1 MKTNDQRM
9 KEIYERADEKRAKK
23 RKYVKWISVTA
34 CCLSLVLALN
44 LVLFVPYPSG
54 LPDISA
60 YSGSEYYPLMQQ
72 LNALTYRN
80 TNTAHNNFEAWF
92 GNLSRGDAN
101 SGSNDMEGDIPNSGT
116 AEDPSTPG
124 DPGNPESGSDYN
136 EVTDNQEA
144 GVIEGDRFKRT
155 STHFFYVQGD
165 GYTDLS
171 LSAFTIDRENSA
183 YCGTLTM
190 PADDGTSFS
199 AYYGVE
205 LYLSDDGDTATIFA
219 PVFTYKTNKL
229 YTAVISADVS
239 NPENMQETG
248 RFYVSGSYVTSRKVG
263 EDFLLISNFAVRSN
277 PDFSDESAFLPQVGT
292 ADEMESLPMLDI
304 ICPDTATAAR
314 YTVIVRLGEGLSVD
328 GHIAFLSYSQE
339 AYVSADNIFVTR
351 NHTQTMREGD
361 YERRVPYTQIACVS
375 YSGDGLTLKG
385 SADVAGTVLNQYS
398 LDEQDN
404 TLRVVTTVSESNVRI
419 YENDSN
425 TSADVITSSGT
436 DDNASLY
443 VLSLDD
449 FSMIASL
456 ERFAP
461 EGEEVTSVR
470 FEEDIVWVC
479 TARIWELTD
488 PVFRIDLSDLENI
501 TYTDTG
507 TIDGYSTSLVDF
519 TDGTLLGIGRGS
531 DTLLKIEIYE
541 QGEEGVVSVAVYEAD
556 TDFSEDY
563 KAYYIDREN
572 GLVGLHV
579 YDYSEGIN
587 EYLLLRFDGYN
598 LVPVVEIELTSSN
611 CDTTRATIVDGWLY
625 VLTELSCL
633 PDYCDDYRAEPVP
646 GLAE

>member
-9 KEIYERADEKRAKK
+9 KEIYERADEKRAQK
-23 RKYVKWISVTA
+23 RRRVKWMGVAA
-34 CCLSLVLALN
+34 CSLSLVLALN
-44 LVLFVPYPSG
+44 LVLFLPYPSG

-92 GNLSRGDAN
+92 GDLFS
-101 SGSNDMEGDIPNSGT
+101 SNGASEDMGAAPESPGT
-116 AEDPSTPG
+116 AD
-124 DPGNPESGSDYN
+124 DPGASDDGDYN

-144 GVIEGDRFKRT
+144 GVIEGDLFKRT
-155 STHFFYVQGD
+155 SAHFFYVGFNGD
-165 GYTDLS
+165 SQLL
-171 LSAFTIDRENSA
+171 LSAFTIDKEDSA
-183 YCGTLTM
+183 CCGTL
-190 PADDGTSFS
+190 AISAEDGYYFS
-199 AYYGVE
+199 SYYGAE
-205 LYLSDDGDTATIFA
+205 LYLSEDGDTATIFT
-219 PVFTYKTNKL
+219 PVYPYKSNKL

-239 NPENMQETG
+239 DPENMQETG
-248 RFYVSGSYVTSRKVG
+248 RVYVSGSYVTSRKVG

-292 ADEMESLPMLDI
+292 WNKMESLPMQDI
-304 ICPDTATAAR
+304 VCPDTATAAR

-339 AYVSADNIFVTR
+339 VYVSEDNIFVTR
-351 NHTQTMREGD
+351 SHTQTMRERD
-361 YERRVPYTQIACVS
+361 YERRIPYTQIACVA
-375 YSGDGLTLKG
+375 YSGGGLTLKG

-404 TLRVVTTVSESNVRI
+404 TLRIVTTVSESNVRI
-419 YENDSN
+419 YENGGVSSDDVT
-425 TSADVITSSGT
+425 TSFGT
-436 DDNASLY
+436 NDNASLY

-449 FSMIASL
+449 FSVIASL

-488 PVFRIDLSDLENI
+488 PVFRIDLSDLDNI

-519 TDGTLLGIGRGS
+519 TDGTLLGIGYS
-531 DTLLKIEIYE
+531 DARSLKIEIYE
-541 QGEEGVVSVAVYEAD
+541 QVEESVVSVAVYEAD
-556 TDFSEDY
+556 ADFSEDY

-646 GLAE
+646 WLAE

>member
-9 KEIYERADEKRAKK
+9 KEIYERADEKRAS
-23 RKYVKWISVTA
+23 RRRRVKWISVAA
-34 CCLSLVLALN
+34 CSCSLVLALN

-80 TNTAHNNFEAWF
+80 TSTAHNNFEAWF
-92 GNLSRGDAN
+92 GDLFS
-101 SGSNDMEGDIPNSGT
+101 SNGTSEDMGAAPESPGT
-116 AEDPSTPG
+116 AD
-124 DPGNPESGSDYN
+124 DPGASDDGDYN

-144 GVIEGDRFKRT
+144 GVIEGDLFKRT
-155 STHFFYVQGD
+155 STHFFYVGFNGD
-165 GYTDLS
+165 SQLL
-171 LSAFTIDRENSA
+171 LSAFTIDKEDSA
-183 YCGTLTM
+183 CCGTLTI
-190 PADDGTSFS
+190 S
-199 AYYGVE
+199 AENDYYFNSYYGAE
-205 LYLSDDGDTATIFA
+205 LYLSEDGDTATIFA

-239 NPENMQETG
+239 APENMQETG
-248 RFYVSGSYVTSRKVG
+248 RVYVSGSYVTSRKVG
-263 EDFLLISNFAVRSN
+263 EDFLLISNFAVRNN

-292 ADEMESLPMLDI
+292 ADEMESLPMQDI
-304 ICPDTATAAR
+304 VCPDTATAAR

-339 AYVSADNIFVTR
+339 VYVSEDNIFVTR
-351 NHTQTMREGD
+351 SYSQTTREGN

-375 YSGDGLTLKG
+375 YSGDGLTFQG

-398 LDEQDN
+398 LDEQNN
-404 TLRVVTTVSESNVRI
+404 TLRVVTTVSESLIRI
-419 YENDSN
+419 YENGGT

-436 DDNASLY
+436 NDNASLY

-449 FSMIASL
+449 FSVIASL

-488 PVFRIDLSDLENI
+488 PVFRIDLTDLNNI

-519 TDGTLLGIGRGS
+519 TDGTLLGIGYS
-531 DTLLKIEIYE
+531 DARSLKIEIYE
-541 QGEEGVVSVAVYEAD
+541 QVEESVVSVAVYEAD
-556 TDFSEDY
+556 ADFSEDY

-572 GLVGLHV
+572 GLVGLHI

-598 LVPVVEIELTSSN
+598 LVPVAKIDLTSRN
-611 CDTTRATIVDGWLY
+611 YDTTRAAIVDGWLY
-625 VLTELSCL
+625 ILTDLSYAADCN
-633 PDYCDDYRAEPVP
+633 DYHAVPVP

>member
-9 KEIYERADEKRAKK
+9 KEIYERADVKRAS
-23 RKYVKWISVTA
+23 RRRRVKWISVAA
-34 CCLSLVLALN
+34 CSCSLVLALN

-72 LNALTYRN
+72 LNALTYHN
-80 TNTAHNNFEAWF
+80 MSTAHNNFEAWF
-92 GNLSRGDAN
+92 GDLFSGYGTSGDMN
-101 SGSNDMEGDIPNSGT
+101 MGVTTPESPGT
-116 AEDPSTPG
+116 AD
-124 DPGNPESGSDYN
+124 DPGASDDVDYN

-144 GVIEGDRFKRT
+144 GVIEGDLFKRT
-155 STHFFYVQGD
+155 STHFFYVSFNGD
-165 GYTDLS
+165 SQLL
-171 LSAFTIDRENSA
+171 LSAFTIDKEDSA
-183 YCGTLTM
+183 CCGTLTI
-190 PADDGTSFS
+190 S
-199 AYYGVE
+199 AENDYYFNSYYGAE
-205 LYLSDDGDTATIFA
+205 LYLSEDGDTATIFA
-219 PVFTYKTNKL
+219 PVYPAKSNKL
-229 YTAVISADVS
+229 YTAVVSADVS
-239 NPENMQETG
+239 APENMQETG
-248 RFYVSGSYVTSRKVG
+248 RVYVSGSYVTSRKVG
-263 EDFLLISNFAVRSN
+263 EDFLLISNFAVRNN

-292 ADEMESLPMLDI
+292 ADEMESLPMQDI
-304 ICPDTATAAR
+304 VCPDTATAAR

-339 AYVSADNIFVTR
+339 VYVSEDNIFVTR
-351 NHTQTMREGD
+351 SYSQTTREGN

-404 TLRVVTTVSESNVRI
+404 TLRVVTTVSESLIRI
-419 YENDSN
+419 YENGGT

-436 DDNASLY
+436 NDNASLY

-449 FSMIASL
+449 FSLVASL

-488 PVFRIDLSDLENI
+488 PVFRIDLSNLDNI

-541 QGEEGVVSVAVYEAD
+541 QGEDGVVSVATYETNAD
-556 TDFSEDY
+556 YSQDY
-563 KAYYIDREN
+563 KAYFIDREN
-572 GLVGLHV
+572 GLIGLHV
-579 YDYSEGIN
+579 YDFIEGSK
-587 EYLLLRFDGYN
+587 YLLLHFDGYS
-598 LVPVVEIELTSSN
+598 LTPVAKIDLTSRN
-611 CDTTRATIVDGWLY
+611 YDTTRAAIVDGWLY
-625 VLTELSCL
+625 ILTDLSRENNQN
-633 PDYCDDYRAEPVP
+633 DYHAEPVP

>member
-9 KEIYERADEKRAKK
+9 KEIYERADEKRTS
-23 RKYVKWISVTA
+23 RRRRVKWISVAA
-34 CCLSLVLALN
+34 CSCSLVLALN

-72 LNALTYRN
+72 LNALTYHN
-80 TNTAHNNFEAWF
+80 MSTAHNNFEAWF
-92 GNLSRGDAN
+92 GDLFSGYGTSGDMN
-101 SGSNDMEGDIPNSGT
+101 MGVTTPESPGT
-116 AEDPSTPG
+116 AD
-124 DPGNPESGSDYN
+124 DPGASDDVDYN

-144 GVIEGDRFKRT
+144 GVIEGDLFKRT
-155 STHFFYVQGD
+155 STHFFYVSFNGD
-165 GYTDLS
+165 SQLL
-171 LSAFTIDRENSA
+171 LSAFTIDKEDSA
-183 YCGTLTM
+183 CCGTLTIS
-190 PADDGTSFS
+190 AENDYYFS
-199 AYYGVE
+199 SYYGAE
-205 LYLSDDGDTATIFA
+205 LYLSEDGDTATIFA
-219 PVFTYKTNKL
+219 PVYPAKSNKL

-239 NPENMQETG
+239 DPENMQETG
-248 RFYVSGSYVTSRKVG
+248 RVYVSGSYVTSRKVG
-263 EDFLLISNFAVRSN
+263 EDFLLISNFAVRNN

-292 ADEMESLPMLDI
+292 ADEMESLPMQDI
-304 ICPDTATAAR
+304 VCPDTATAAR

-339 AYVSADNIFVTR
+339 VYVSEDNIFVTR
-351 NHTQTMREGD
+351 SYSQTTREGN

-375 YSGDGLTLKG
+375 YSGDGLTLQG

-419 YENDSN
+419 YENGGT

-436 DDNASLY
+436 NDNASLY

-449 FSMIASL
+449 FSVIASL

-488 PVFRIDLSDLENI
+488 PVFRIDLTDLNNI

-519 TDGTLLGIGRGS
+519 TDGTLLGIGYS
-531 DTLLKIEIYE
+531 DARSLKIEIYE
-541 QGEEGVVSVAVYEAD
+541 QVEESVVSVAVYEAD
-556 TDFSEDY
+556 ADFSEDY

-572 GLVGLHV
+572 GLVGLHI

-598 LVPVVEIELTSSN
+598 LVPVAEIALTSSN
-611 CDTTRATIVDGWLY
+611 CNTTRAAIVDGWLY

-633 PDYCDDYRAEPVP
+633 TDYCDDYQAVPVP

>member
-23 RKYVKWISVTA
+23 RKYVKWISVAA

-248 RFYVSGSYVTSRKVG
+248 RVYVSGSYVTSRKIG

-292 ADEMESLPMLDI
+292 WNKMESLPMQDI
-304 ICPDTATAAR
+304 VCPDTATAAR
-314 YTVIVRLGEGLSVD
+314 YTVIVRLDEGLSVD

-351 NHTQTMREGD
+351 SHTQTMREGD
-361 YERRVPYTQIACVS
+361 YERRIPYTQIACVA
-375 YSGDGLTLKG
+375 YSGGGLTLKG

-419 YENDSN
+419 YENGSVSSDDVT
-425 TSADVITSSGT
+425 TSFSTN
-436 DDNASLY
+436 DNASLY

-449 FSMIASL
+449 FSLVASL

-488 PVFRIDLSDLENI
+488 PVFRIDLSNLDNI

-507 TIDGYSTSLVDF
+507 TIEGYSTSLVDF

-541 QGEEGVVSVAVYEAD
+541 QGEDGVVSVATYETNAD
-556 TDFSEDY
+556 YSQDY
-563 KAYYIDREN
+563 KAYFIDREN
-572 GLVGLHV
+572 GLIGLHV
-579 YDYSEGIN
+579 YDFIEGSK
-587 EYLLLRFDGYN
+587 YLLLHFDGYS
-598 LVPVVEIELTSSN
+598 LPPVAEIDLTSRN
-611 CDTTRATIVDGWLY
+611 YDTTRAAIVDGWLY
-625 VLTELSCL
+625 ILTDLSRENNQN
-633 PDYCDDYRAEPVP
+633 DYHAIPVP
-646 GLAE
+646 GLAK

>member
-9 KEIYERADEKRAKK
+9 KVIYERADEKRAQK
-23 RKYVKWISVTA
+23 RWRVKWMGVAAS
-34 CCLSLVLALN
+34 CLSLVLALN
-44 LVLFVPYPSG
+44 LVLFLPYPSG

-92 GNLSRGDAN
+92 GDLSRGDAN

-248 RFYVSGSYVTSRKVG
+248 RVYVSGSYVTSRKIG

-292 ADEMESLPMLDI
+292 WNKMESLPMQDI

-351 NHTQTMREGD
+351 SHTQTMREGD
-361 YERRVPYTQIACVS
+361 YERRIPYTQIACVA
-375 YSGDGLTLKG
+375 YSGGGLTLKG

-419 YENDSN
+419 YENGGVSSDDVT
-425 TSADVITSSGT
+425 TSFSTN
-436 DDNASLY
+436 DNASLY

-449 FSMIASL
+449 FSLVASL

-488 PVFRIDLSDLENI
+488 PVFRIDLSNLDNI

-507 TIDGYSTSLVDF
+507 TIEGYSTSLVDF

-541 QGEEGVVSVAVYEAD
+541 QGEDGVVSVATYETNAD
-556 TDFSEDY
+556 YSQDY
-563 KAYYIDREN
+563 KAYFIDREN
-572 GLVGLHV
+572 GLIGLHV
-579 YDYSEGIN
+579 YDFIEGSK
-587 EYLLLRFDGYN
+587 YLLLHFDGYS
-598 LVPVVEIELTSSN
+598 LPPVAEIDLTSRN
-611 CDTTRATIVDGWLY
+611 YDTTRAAIVDGWLY
-625 VLTELSCL
+625 ILTDLSRENNQN
-633 PDYCDDYRAEPVP
+633 DYHAIPVP
-646 GLAE
+646 GLAK

>member
-9 KEIYERADEKRAKK
+9 KEIYERADEKRAAK
-23 RKYVKWISVTA
+23 RKRVKWISVAA
-34 CCLSLVLALN
+34 CSCSLVLALN

-60 YSGSEYYPLMQQ
+60 YSSSEYYPLMQQ

-80 TNTAHNNFEAWF
+80 TSTAHNNFEAWF
-92 GNLSRGDAN
+92 GDLFQGAPNGESGDMDD
-101 SGSNDMEGDIPNSGT
+101 SPEGIVPPTSEAPGT
-116 AEDPSTPG
+116 SI
-124 DPGNPESGSDYN
+124 GSDYN

-144 GVIEGDRFKRT
+144 GVIEGDVFKRT
-155 STHFFYVQGD
+155 STHFFYVQSYDNGA
-165 GYTDLS
+165 L
-171 LSAFTIDRENSA
+171 LSAFTIDKEESA
-183 YCGTLTM
+183 CCGTLVI
-190 PADDGTSFS
+190 PAEEN
-199 AYYGVE
+199 AYFNAWNSLE

-219 PVFTYKTNKL
+219 PVYMYKTNKL

-239 NPENMQETG
+239 DPANMRETG
-248 RFYVSGSYVTSRKVG
+248 RIYVSGSYVTSRKVEG
-263 EDFLLISNFAVRSN
+263 DFLLISNFTVRNN
-277 PDFSDESAFLPQVGT
+277 PDFSDESAFLPQVG
-292 ADEMESLPMLDI
+292 AWDEMESLPMQDI
-304 ICPDTATAAR
+304 VCPDTATAAR

-339 AYVSADNIFVTR
+339 AYVSKDNIFVTR
-351 NHTQTMREGD
+351 SYLQTTREGD
-361 YERRVPYTQIACVS
+361 YERRIPYTQIACVS
-375 YSGDGLTLKG
+375 YSDDGLTHKG

-404 TLRVVTTVSESNVRI
+404 TLRVVTTVSESLIRI
-419 YENDSN
+419 YENGGY
-425 TSADVITSSGT
+425 TSSDVIASSGT

-449 FSMIASL
+449 FSVVASL

-479 TARIWELTD
+479 TARVWELTD
-488 PVFRIDLSDLENI
+488 PVFRIDLSNLDNI

-519 TDGTLLGIGRGS
+519 TDGTLLGIGYS
-531 DTLLKIEIYE
+531 DARRLKIEIYE
-541 QGEEGVVSVAVYEAD
+541 QGEESVVSVAAYEAD
-556 TDFSEDY
+556 ADYSQDY

-579 YDYSEGIN
+579 YDYEKDSSK
-587 EYLLLRFDGYN
+587 YLLLHFDGYN
-598 LVPVVEIELTSSN
+598 LVPVVEIDLTSRTY
-611 CDTTRATIVDGWLY
+611 DTTRAAIVDGWLY
-625 VLTELSCL
+625 VLTDLSYATDCN
-633 PDYCDDYRAEPVP
+633 DYHSVPVP
-646 GLAE
+646 GLTE

>member
-92 GNLSRGDAN
+92 GDLFS
-101 SGSNDMEGDIPNSGT
+101 SNGASEDMGAAPESPGT
-116 AEDPSTPG
+116 SD
-124 DPGNPESGSDYN
+124 DPGASGDGDYN

-144 GVIEGDRFKRT
+144 GVIEGDLFKRT
-155 STHFFYVQGD
+155 SAHFFYVGFNGD
-165 GYTDLS
+165 SQLL
-171 LSAFTIDRENSA
+171 LSAFTIDKEDSA
-183 YCGTLTM
+183 CCGTL
-190 PADDGTSFS
+190 AISAEDGYYFS
-199 AYYGVE
+199 SYYGAE
-205 LYLSDDGDTATIFA
+205 LYLSEDGDTATIFT
-219 PVFTYKTNKL
+219 PVYPYKSNKL

-239 NPENMQETG
+239 DPENMQETG
-248 RFYVSGSYVTSRKVG
+248 RVYVSGSYVTSRKVG

-292 ADEMESLPMLDI
+292 WNKMESLPMQDI
-304 ICPDTATAAR
+304 VCPDTATAAR

-351 NHTQTMREGD
+351 SHTQTMREGD
-361 YERRVPYTQIACVS
+361 YERRIPYTQIACVA
-375 YSGDGLTLKG
+375 YSGGGLTLKG

-419 YENDSN
+419 YENGNVSSD
-425 TSADVITSSGT
+425 DVITSFGT
-436 DDNASLY
+436 NDNASLY

-449 FSMIASL
+449 FSLVASL

-488 PVFRIDLSDLENI
+488 PVFRIDLSDLDNI

-519 TDGTLLGIGRGS
+519 TDGTLLGIGYS
-531 DTLLKIEIYE
+531 DARSLKIEIYE
-541 QGEEGVVSVAVYEAD
+541 QVEESVVSVAVYEAD
-556 TDFSEDY
+556 ADFSEDY

-572 GLVGLHV
+572 GLVGLHI

-598 LVPVVEIELTSSN
+598 LVPVAEIALTSSN

-633 PDYCDDYRAEPVP
+633 TDYCDDYQAVPVP

>member
-9 KEIYERADEKRAKK
+9 KEIYERADVKRAS
-23 RKYVKWISVTA
+23 RRRRVKWISVAA
-34 CCLSLVLALN
+34 CSCSLVLALN

-72 LNALTYRN
+72 LNALTYHN
-80 TNTAHNNFEAWF
+80 MSTAHNNFEAWF
-92 GNLSRGDAN
+92 GDLFSGYGTSGDMN
-101 SGSNDMEGDIPNSGT
+101 MGVTTPESPGT
-116 AEDPSTPG
+116 AD
-124 DPGNPESGSDYN
+124 DPGASDDVDYN

-144 GVIEGDRFKRT
+144 GVIEGDLFKRT
-155 STHFFYVQGD
+155 STHFFYVSFNGD
-165 GYTDLS
+165 SQLL
-171 LSAFTIDRENSA
+171 LSAFTIDKEDSA
-183 YCGTLTM
+183 CCGTLTIS
-190 PADDGTSFS
+190 AENDYYFS
-199 AYYGVE
+199 SYYGAE
-205 LYLSDDGDTATIFA
+205 LYLSEDGDTATIFA
-219 PVFTYKTNKL
+219 PVYLAKSNKL

-239 NPENMQETG
+239 DPENMQETG
-248 RFYVSGSYVTSRKVG
+248 RVYVSGSYVTSRKVG
-263 EDFLLISNFAVRSN
+263 EDFLLISNFAVRNN

-292 ADEMESLPMLDI
+292 ADEMESLPMQDI
-304 ICPDTATAAR
+304 VCPDTATAAR

-339 AYVSADNIFVTR
+339 AYVSEDNIFVTR
-351 NHTQTMREGD
+351 SYSQTTREGN
-361 YERRVPYTQIACVS
+361 YERRVPYTQIACAS
-375 YSGDGLTLKG
+375 YSGDGLTLQG

-404 TLRVVTTVSESNVRI
+404 TLRVVTTVSESLIRI
-419 YENDSN
+419 YENGGT

-436 DDNASLY
+436 NDNASLY

-449 FSMIASL
+449 FSLVASL

-507 TIDGYSTSLVDF
+507 TIEGYSTSLVDF
-519 TDGTLLGIGRGS
+519 TDGTLLGIGYGDARN
-531 DTLLKIEIYE
+531 LKIEIYE
-541 QGEEGVVSVAVYEAD
+541 QGEDGVVSVATYETNAD
-556 TDFSEDY
+556 YSQDY
-563 KAYYIDREN
+563 KAYFIDREN
-572 GLVGLHV
+572 GLIGLHV
-579 YDYSEGIN
+579 YDFIEGSK
-587 EYLLLRFDGYN
+587 YLLLHFDGYS
-598 LVPVVEIELTSSN
+598 LTPVAEIDLTSRN
-611 CDTTRATIVDGWLY
+611 YDTTRAAIVDGWLY
-625 VLTELSCL
+625 ILTDLSRENNQN
-633 PDYCDDYRAEPVP
+633 DYHAEPVP

>member
-9 KEIYERADEKRAKK
+9 KEIYERADVKRAS
-23 RKYVKWISVTA
+23 RRRRVKWISVAA
-34 CCLSLVLALN
+34 CSCSLVLALN

-80 TNTAHNNFEAWF
+80 TSTAHNNFEAWF
-92 GNLSRGDAN
+92 GDLFS
-101 SGSNDMEGDIPNSGT
+101 SNGTSEDMGAAPESPGT
-116 AEDPSTPG
+116 AD
-124 DPGNPESGSDYN
+124 DPGASDDGDYN

-144 GVIEGDRFKRT
+144 GVIEGDLFKRT
-155 STHFFYVQGD
+155 STHFFYVGFNGD
-165 GYTDLS
+165 SQLL
-171 LSAFTIDRENSA
+171 LSAFTIDKEDSA
-183 YCGTLTM
+183 CCGTLTI
-190 PADDGTSFS
+190 S
-199 AYYGVE
+199 AENDYYFNSYYGAE
-205 LYLSDDGDTATIFA
+205 LYLSEDGDTATIFA
-219 PVFTYKTNKL
+219 PVYPAKSNKL

-239 NPENMQETG
+239 APENMQETG
-248 RFYVSGSYVTSRKVG
+248 RVYVSGCYVTSRKVG
-263 EDFLLISNFAVRSN
+263 EDFLLISNFAVRNN

-292 ADEMESLPMLDI
+292 ADEMESLPMQDI
-304 ICPDTATAAR
+304 VCPDTATAAR

-339 AYVSADNIFVTR
+339 VYVSEDNIFVTR
-351 NHTQTMREGD
+351 SYSQTTREGN

-375 YSGDGLTLKG
+375 YSGDGLTLQG

-404 TLRVVTTVSESNVRI
+404 TLRVVTTVSVSNVRI
-419 YENDSN
+419 YENGGT

-436 DDNASLY
+436 NDNASLY

-449 FSMIASL
+449 FSVIASL

-507 TIDGYSTSLVDF
+507 TIEGYSTSLVDF
-519 TDGTLLGIGRGS
+519 TDGTLLGIGYS
-531 DTLLKIEIYE
+531 DARSLKIEIYE
-541 QGEEGVVSVAVYEAD
+541 QVEESVVSVATYETNAD
-556 TDFSEDY
+556 YSQDY
-563 KAYYIDREN
+563 KAYFIDREN
-572 GLVGLHV
+572 GLIGLHV
-579 YDYSEGIN
+579 YDFIEGSK
-587 EYLLLRFDGYN
+587 YLLLHFDGYS
-598 LVPVVEIELTSSN
+598 LTPVAKIDLTSRN
-611 CDTTRATIVDGWLY
+611 YDTTRAAIVDGWLY
-625 VLTELSCL
+625 ILTDLSRENNQN
-633 PDYCDDYRAEPVP
+633 DYHAEPVP

>member
-9 KEIYERADEKRAKK
+9 KEIYERADVKRAKK

-92 GNLSRGDAN
+92 VNLSRGDAN

-248 RFYVSGSYVTSRKVG
+248 RVYVSGSYVTSRKIG
-263 EDFLLISNFAVRSN
+263 EGFLLISNFAVRSN

-292 ADEMESLPMLDI
+292 WNKMESLPMQDI

-339 AYVSADNIFVTR
+339 VYVSEDNIFVTR
-351 NHTQTMREGD
+351 SHTQTMRERD
-361 YERRVPYTQIACVS
+361 YERRIPYTQIACVA
-375 YSGDGLTLKG
+375 YSGGGLTLKG

-419 YENDSN
+419 YENGGVSSDDVT
-425 TSADVITSSGT
+425 TSFGT
-436 DDNASLY
+436 NDNASLY

-449 FSMIASL
+449 FSVIASL

-488 PVFRIDLSDLENI
+488 PVFRIDLSNLDNI

-507 TIDGYSTSLVDF
+507 TIEGYSTSLVDF

-541 QGEEGVVSVAVYEAD
+541 QGEDGVVSVATYETNAD
-556 TDFSEDY
+556 YSQDY
-563 KAYYIDREN
+563 KAYFIDREN
-572 GLVGLHV
+572 GLIGLHV
-579 YDYSEGIN
+579 YDFIEGSK
-587 EYLLLRFDGYN
+587 YLLLHFDGYT
-598 LVPVVEIELTSSN
+598 LTPVAEIDLTSRN
-611 CDTTRATIVDGWLY
+611 YDTTRAAIVDGWLY
-625 VLTELSCL
+625 ILTDLSRENNQN
-633 PDYCDDYRAEPVP
+633 DYHAEPVP

>member
-23 RKYVKWISVTA
+23 RKYVKWISVAT

-72 LNALTYRN
+72 LNALTYHN
-80 TNTAHNNFEAWF
+80 MSTAHNNFEAWF
-92 GNLSRGDAN
+92 GDLFSGYGTSGDMN
-101 SGSNDMEGDIPNSGT
+101 TGVTTPESPGT
-116 AEDPSTPG
+116 AD
-124 DPGNPESGSDYN
+124 DPGASDDVDYN

-144 GVIEGDRFKRT
+144 GVIEGDLFKRT
-155 STHFFYVQGD
+155 STHFFYVSFNGD
-165 GYTDLS
+165 SQLL
-171 LSAFTIDRENSA
+171 LSAFTIDKEDSA
-183 YCGTLTM
+183 CCGTLTIS
-190 PADDGTSFS
+190 AENDYYFS
-199 AYYGVE
+199 SYYGAE
-205 LYLSDDGDTATIFA
+205 LYLSEDGDTATIFA
-219 PVFTYKTNKL
+219 PVYPAKSNKL

-239 NPENMQETG
+239 DPENMQETG
-248 RFYVSGSYVTSRKVG
+248 RVYVSGSYVTSRKVG
-263 EDFLLISNFAVRSN
+263 EDFLLISNFAVRNN

-292 ADEMESLPMLDI
+292 ADEMKSLPMQDI
-304 ICPDTATAAR
+304 VCPDTATAAR

-339 AYVSADNIFVTR
+339 VYVSEDNIFVTR
-351 NHTQTMREGD
+351 SYSQTTREGD

-375 YSGDGLTLKG
+375 YSGDGMTLQG

-419 YENDSN
+419 YENGGT

-436 DDNASLY
+436 NDNASLY

-449 FSMIASL
+449 FSVIASL

-488 PVFRIDLSDLENI
+488 PVFRIDLTDLNNI

-507 TIDGYSTSLVDF
+507 TIEGYSTSLVDF

-541 QGEEGVVSVAVYEAD
+541 QGEDGVVSVATYETNAD
-556 TDFSEDY
+556 YSQDY
-563 KAYYIDREN
+563 KAYFIDREN
-572 GLVGLHV
+572 GLIGLHV
-579 YDYSEGIN
+579 YDFIEGSK
-587 EYLLLRFDGYN
+587 YLLLHFDGYS
-598 LVPVVEIELTSSN
+598 LTPVAKIDLTSRN
-611 CDTTRATIVDGWLY
+611 YDTTRAAIVDGWLY
-625 VLTELSCL
+625 ILTDLSRENNQN
-633 PDYCDDYRAEPVP
+633 DYHAEPVP

>member
-9 KEIYERADEKRAKK
+9 KEIYERADVKRAS
-23 RKYVKWISVTA
+23 RRRRVKWISVAA
-34 CCLSLVLALN
+34 CSCSLVLALN

-72 LNALTYRN
+72 LNALTYHN
-80 TNTAHNNFEAWF
+80 MSTAHNNFEAWF
-92 GNLSRGDAN
+92 GDLFSGYGTSGDMN
-101 SGSNDMEGDIPNSGT
+101 MGVTTPESPGT
-116 AEDPSTPG
+116 AD
-124 DPGNPESGSDYN
+124 DPGASDDVDYN

-144 GVIEGDRFKRT
+144 GVIEGDLFKRT
-155 STHFFYVQGD
+155 STHFFYVSFNGD
-165 GYTDLS
+165 SQLL
-171 LSAFTIDRENSA
+171 LSAFTIDKEDSA
-183 YCGTLTM
+183 CCGTLTIS
-190 PADDGTSFS
+190 AENDYYFS
-199 AYYGVE
+199 SYYGAE
-205 LYLSDDGDTATIFA
+205 LYLSEDGDTATIFA
-219 PVFTYKTNKL
+219 PVYLAKSNKL

-239 NPENMQETG
+239 DPENMQETG
-248 RFYVSGSYVTSRKVG
+248 RVYVSGSYVTSRKVG
-263 EDFLLISNFAVRSN
+263 EDFLLISNFAVRNN

-292 ADEMESLPMLDI
+292 ADEMKSLPMQDI
-304 ICPDTATAAR
+304 VCPDTATAAR
-314 YTVIVRLGEGLSVD
+314 YTVIVRLGKGLSVD

-339 AYVSADNIFVTR
+339 VYVSEDNIFVTR
-351 NHTQTMREGD
+351 SYSQTTREGN

-375 YSGDGLTLKG
+375 YSGDGLTLQG

-404 TLRVVTTVSESNVRI
+404 TLRVVTTVSESLIRI
-419 YENDSN
+419 YENGGT

-436 DDNASLY
+436 SDNASLY

-449 FSMIASL
+449 FSLVASL

-488 PVFRIDLSDLENI
+488 PVFRIDLTDLNNI

-507 TIDGYSTSLVDF
+507 TIEGYSTSLVDF
-519 TDGTLLGIGRGS
+519 TDGTLLGIGRGG

-541 QGEEGVVSVAVYEAD
+541 QGEDGVVSVATYETNAD
-556 TDFSEDY
+556 YSQDY
-563 KAYYIDREN
+563 KAYFIDREN
-572 GLVGLHV
+572 GLIGLHV
-579 YDYSEGIN
+579 YDFIEGSK
-587 EYLLLRFDGYN
+587 YLLLHFDGYS
-598 LVPVVEIELTSSN
+598 LTPVAKIDLTSRN
-611 CDTTRATIVDGWLY
+611 YDTTRAAIVDGWLY
-625 VLTELSCL
+625 ILTDLSRENNQN
-633 PDYCDDYRAEPVP
+633 DYHAEPVP

>member
-9 KEIYERADEKRAKK
+9 KEISERADEKRAKK

-92 GNLSRGDAN
+92 GDLFS
-101 SGSNDMEGDIPNSGT
+101 SNGASEDMGAAPESPGT
-116 AEDPSTPG
+116 SD
-124 DPGNPESGSDYN
+124 DPGASGDGDYN

-144 GVIEGDRFKRT
+144 GVIEGDLFKRT
-155 STHFFYVQGD
+155 SAHFFYVGFNGD
-165 GYTDLS
+165 SQLL
-171 LSAFTIDRENSA
+171 LSAFTIDKEDSA
-183 YCGTLTM
+183 CCGTL
-190 PADDGTSFS
+190 AISAEDGYYFS
-199 AYYGVE
+199 SYYGAE
-205 LYLSDDGDTATIFA
+205 LYLSEDGDTATIFT
-219 PVFTYKTNKL
+219 PVYPYKSNKL

-239 NPENMQETG
+239 DPENMQETG
-248 RFYVSGSYVTSRKVG
+248 RVYVSGSYVTSRKVG

-292 ADEMESLPMLDI
+292 WNKMESLPMQDI
-304 ICPDTATAAR
+304 VCPDTATAAR

-351 NHTQTMREGD
+351 SHTQTMREGD
-361 YERRVPYTQIACVS
+361 YERRIPYTQIACVA
-375 YSGDGLTLKG
+375 YSGGGLTLKG

-419 YENDSN
+419 YENGNVSSD
-425 TSADVITSSGT
+425 DVITSFGT
-436 DDNASLY
+436 NDNASLY

-449 FSMIASL
+449 FSLVASL

-488 PVFRIDLSDLENI
+488 PVFRIDLSDLDNI

-519 TDGTLLGIGRGS
+519 TDGTLLGIGYS
-531 DTLLKIEIYE
+531 DARSLKIEIYE
-541 QGEEGVVSVAVYEAD
+541 QVEESVVSVAVYEAD
-556 TDFSEDY
+556 ADFSEDY

-572 GLVGLHV
+572 GLVGLHI

-598 LVPVVEIELTSSN
+598 LVPVAEIALTSSN

-633 PDYCDDYRAEPVP
+633 TDYCDDYQAVPVP

>member
-9 KEIYERADEKRAKK
+9 KEIYERADVKRAS
-23 RKYVKWISVTA
+23 RRRRVKWISVAA
-34 CCLSLVLALN
+34 CSCSLVLALN

-72 LNALTYRN
+72 LNALTYHN
-80 TNTAHNNFEAWF
+80 MSTAHNNFEAWF
-92 GNLSRGDAN
+92 GDLFSGYGTSGDMN
-101 SGSNDMEGDIPNSGT
+101 MGVTTPESPGT
-116 AEDPSTPG
+116 AD
-124 DPGNPESGSDYN
+124 DPGASDDVDYN

-144 GVIEGDRFKRT
+144 GVIEGDLFKRT
-155 STHFFYVQGD
+155 STHFFYVSSNGASQ
-165 GYTDLS
+165 LL
-171 LSAFTIDRENSA
+171 LSAFTIDKEDSA
-183 YCGTLTM
+183 CCGTLTIS
-190 PADDGTSFS
+190 AENDYYFS
-199 AYYGVE
+199 SYYGAE
-205 LYLSDDGDTATIFA
+205 LYLSEDGDTATIFA
-219 PVFTYKTNKL
+219 PVYPAKSNKL

-239 NPENMQETG
+239 DPENMQETG
-248 RFYVSGSYVTSRKVG
+248 RVYVSGSYVTSRKIG

-292 ADEMESLPMLDI
+292 WNKMESLPMQDI
-304 ICPDTATAAR
+304 VCPDTATAAR

-339 AYVSADNIFVTR
+339 VYVSEDNIFVTR
-351 NHTQTMREGD
+351 SHTQTMREGD
-361 YERRVPYTQIACVS
+361 YERRIPYTQIACVA
-375 YSGDGLTLKG
+375 YLGGGLTLKG

-419 YENDSN
+419 YENGGVSSDDVT
-425 TSADVITSSGT
+425 TSFGT
-436 DDNASLY
+436 NDNASLY

-449 FSMIASL
+449 FSLVASL

-488 PVFRIDLSDLENI
+488 PVFRIDLSDLDNI

-507 TIDGYSTSLVDF
+507 TIEGYSTSLVDF

-541 QGEEGVVSVAVYEAD
+541 QGEDGVVSVATYETNAD
-556 TDFSEDY
+556 YSQDY
-563 KAYYIDREN
+563 KAYFIDREN
-572 GLVGLHV
+572 GLIGLHV
-579 YDYSEGIN
+579 YDFIEGSK
-587 EYLLLRFDGYN
+587 YLLLHFDGYT
-598 LVPVVEIELTSSN
+598 LTPVAEIDLTSRN
-611 CDTTRATIVDGWLY
+611 YDTTRAAIVDGWLY
-625 VLTELSCL
+625 ILTDLSRENNQN
-633 PDYCDDYRAEPVP
+633 DYHAEPIP

>member
-9 KEIYERADEKRAKK
+9 KEIYERADVKRAS
-23 RKYVKWISVTA
+23 RRRRVKWISVAA
-34 CCLSLVLALN
+34 CSCSLVLALN

-72 LNALTYRN
+72 LNALTYHN
-80 TNTAHNNFEAWF
+80 MSTAHNNFEAWF
-92 GNLSRGDAN
+92 GDLFSGYGTSGDMN
-101 SGSNDMEGDIPNSGT
+101 MGVTTPESPGT
-116 AEDPSTPG
+116 AD
-124 DPGNPESGSDYN
+124 DPGASDDVDYN

-144 GVIEGDRFKRT
+144 GVIEGDLFKRT
-155 STHFFYVQGD
+155 STHFFYVGFNGD
-165 GYTDLS
+165 SQLL
-171 LSAFTIDRENSA
+171 LSAFTIDKEDSA
-183 YCGTLTM
+183 CCGTL
-190 PADDGTSFS
+190 AISAEDGYYFS
-199 AYYGVE
+199 SYYGAE
-205 LYLSDDGDTATIFA
+205 LYLSEDGDTATIFT
-219 PVFTYKTNKL
+219 PVYPYKSNKL

-239 NPENMQETG
+239 DPENMQETG
-248 RFYVSGSYVTSRKVG
+248 RVYVSGSYVTSRKVG
-263 EDFLLISNFAVRSN
+263 EDFLLISNFAVRNN

-292 ADEMESLPMLDI
+292 ADEMESLPMQDI
-304 ICPDTATAAR
+304 VCPDTATAAR

-339 AYVSADNIFVTR
+339 VYVSEDNIFVTR
-351 NHTQTMREGD
+351 SYSQTTREGN

-375 YSGDGLTLKG
+375 YSGDGLTHKG

-404 TLRVVTTVSESNVRI
+404 TLRVVTTVSESLIRI
-419 YENDSN
+419 YENGGT

-436 DDNASLY
+436 NDNASLY

-449 FSMIASL
+449 FSLVASL

-479 TARIWELTD
+479 TARIWELSD
-488 PVFRIDLSDLENI
+488 PVFRIDLTDLNNI

-507 TIDGYSTSLVDF
+507 TIEGYSTSLVDF

-541 QGEEGVVSVAVYEAD
+541 QGEDGVVSVATYETNAD
-556 TDFSEDY
+556 YSQDY
-563 KAYYIDREN
+563 KAYFIDREN
-572 GLVGLHV
+572 GLIGLHV
-579 YDYSEGIN
+579 YDFIEGSK
-587 EYLLLRFDGYN
+587 YLLLHFDGYS
-598 LVPVVEIELTSSN
+598 LTPVAKIDLTSRN
-611 CDTTRATIVDGWLY
+611 YDTTRAAIVDGWLY
-625 VLTELSCL
+625 ILTDLSRENNQN
-633 PDYCDDYRAEPVP
+633 DYHAIPVP

>member
-9 KEIYERADEKRAKK
+9 KEIYERADVKRAKK

-92 GNLSRGDAN
+92 GDLFS
-101 SGSNDMEGDIPNSGT
+101 SNGASEDMGAAPESPGT
-116 AEDPSTPG
+116 SD
-124 DPGNPESGSDYN
+124 DPGASDDGDYN

-144 GVIEGDRFKRT
+144 GVIEGDLFKRT
-155 STHFFYVQGD
+155 SAHFFYVGFNGD
-165 GYTDLS
+165 SQLL
-171 LSAFTIDRENSA
+171 LSAFTIDKEDSA
-183 YCGTLTM
+183 CCGTL
-190 PADDGTSFS
+190 AISAEDGYYFS
-199 AYYGVE
+199 SYYGAE
-205 LYLSDDGDTATIFA
+205 LYLSEDGDTATIFT
-219 PVFTYKTNKL
+219 PVYPYKSNKL

-239 NPENMQETG
+239 DPENMQETG
-248 RFYVSGSYVTSRKVG
+248 RVYVSGSYVTSRKVG

-292 ADEMESLPMLDI
+292 ADEMESLPMQDI

-351 NHTQTMREGD
+351 SHTQTMREGD
-361 YERRVPYTQIACVS
+361 YERRIPYTQIACVA
-375 YSGDGLTLKG
+375 YSGGGLTLKG

-419 YENDSN
+419 YENGNVSSD
-425 TSADVITSSGT
+425 DVITSFGT
-436 DDNASLY
+436 NDNASLY

-449 FSMIASL
+449 FSLVASL

-488 PVFRIDLSDLENI
+488 PVFRIDLSDLDNI

-507 TIDGYSTSLVDF
+507 TIEGYSTSLVDF

-541 QGEEGVVSVAVYEAD
+541 QGEDGVVSVATYETNAD
-556 TDFSEDY
+556 YSQDY
-563 KAYYIDREN
+563 KAYLIDREN
-572 GLVGLHV
+572 GLIGLHV
-579 YDYSEGIN
+579 YDFIEGSK
-587 EYLLLRFDGYN
+587 YLLLHFDGYT
-598 LVPVVEIELTSSN
+598 LTPVAEIALTSSN

-633 PDYCDDYRAEPVP
+633 TDYCDDYQAVPVP

>member
-9 KEIYERADEKRAKK
+9 KEIYERADVKRAS
-23 RKYVKWISVTA
+23 RRRRVKWISVAA
-34 CCLSLVLALN
+34 CSCSLVLALN

-72 LNALTYRN
+72 LNALTYHN
-80 TNTAHNNFEAWF
+80 MSTAHNNFEAWF
-92 GNLSRGDAN
+92 GDLFSGYGTSGDMN
-101 SGSNDMEGDIPNSGT
+101 MGVTTPESPGT
-116 AEDPSTPG
+116 AD
-124 DPGNPESGSDYN
+124 DPGASDDVDYN

-144 GVIEGDRFKRT
+144 GVIEGDLFKRT
-155 STHFFYVQGD
+155 STHFFYVSFNGD
-165 GYTDLS
+165 SQLL
-171 LSAFTIDRENSA
+171 LSAFTIDKEDSA
-183 YCGTLTM
+183 CCGTLTI
-190 PADDGTSFS
+190 S
-199 AYYGVE
+199 AENDYYFNSYYGAE
-205 LYLSDDGDTATIFA
+205 LYLSEDGDTATIFA
-219 PVFTYKTNKL
+219 PVYPAKSNKL
-229 YTAVISADVS
+229 YTAVVSADVS
-239 NPENMQETG
+239 APENMQETG
-248 RFYVSGSYVTSRKVG
+248 RVYVSGSYVTSRKVG
-263 EDFLLISNFAVRSN
+263 EDFLLISNFAVRNN

-292 ADEMESLPMLDI
+292 ADEMESLPMQDI
-304 ICPDTATAAR
+304 VCPDTATAAR

-339 AYVSADNIFVTR
+339 VYVSEDNIFVTR
-351 NHTQTMREGD
+351 SYSQTTREGN

-375 YSGDGLTLKG
+375 YSGDGLTFQG

-404 TLRVVTTVSESNVRI
+404 TLRVVTTVSESLIRI
-419 YENDSN
+419 YENGGT

-436 DDNASLY
+436 NDNASLY

-449 FSMIASL
+449 FSLVASL

-488 PVFRIDLSDLENI
+488 PVFRIDLSNLDNI

-541 QGEEGVVSVAVYEAD
+541 QGEDGVVSVATYETNAD
-556 TDFSEDY
+556 YSQDY
-563 KAYYIDREN
+563 KAYFIDREN
-572 GLVGLHV
+572 GLIGLHV
-579 YDYSEGIN
+579 YDFIEGSK
-587 EYLLLRFDGYN
+587 YLLLHFDGYS
-598 LVPVVEIELTSSN
+598 LTPVAKIDLTSRN
-611 CDTTRATIVDGWLY
+611 YDTTRAAIVDGWLY
-625 VLTELSCL
+625 ILTDLSRESNQN
-633 PDYCDDYRAEPVP
+633 DYHAEPVP

>member
-9 KEIYERADEKRAKK
+9 KEIYERADVKRAS
-23 RKYVKWISVTA
+23 RRRRVKWISVAA
-34 CCLSLVLALN
+34 CSCSLVLALN

-72 LNALTYRN
+72 LNVLTYRN
-80 TNTAHNNFEAWF
+80 TSTAHNNFEAWF
-92 GNLSRGDAN
+92 GDLFSGYGTSGDMN
-101 SGSNDMEGDIPNSGT
+101 MGITTPESPGT
-116 AEDPSTPG
+116 AD
-124 DPGNPESGSDYN
+124 DPGASDDSNYN

-144 GVIEGDRFKRT
+144 GVIEGDLFKRT
-155 STHFFYVQGD
+155 SAHFFYVGFNGD
-165 GYTDLS
+165 SQLL
-171 LSAFTIDRENSA
+171 LSAFTIDKEDSA
-183 YCGTLTM
+183 CCGTLTVS
-190 PADDGTSFS
+190 AENDYYFS
-199 AYYGVE
+199 SYYGAE
-205 LYLSDDGDTATIFA
+205 LYLSEDGDTATIFA
-219 PVFTYKTNKL
+219 PVYLAKSNKL

-239 NPENMQETG
+239 DPENMQETG
-248 RFYVSGSYVTSRKVG
+248 RVYVSGSYVTSRKVG
-263 EDFLLISNFAVRSN
+263 EDFLLISNFAVRNN

-292 ADEMESLPMLDI
+292 ADEMESLPMQDI
-304 ICPDTATAAR
+304 VCPDTATAAR

-339 AYVSADNIFVTR
+339 VYVSEDNIFVTR
-351 NHTQTMREGD
+351 SYSQTTREGN

-419 YENDSN
+419 YENGGT

-436 DDNASLY
+436 NDNASLY

-449 FSMIASL
+449 FSVIASL
-456 ERFAP
+456 DRFAP

-507 TIDGYSTSLVDF
+507 TIEGYSTSLVDF
-519 TDGTLLGIGRGS
+519 TDGTLLGIGRGG

-541 QGEEGVVSVAVYEAD
+541 QGEESVVSVATYETNAD
-556 TDFSEDY
+556 YSQDY
-563 KAYYIDREN
+563 KAYFIDREN
-572 GLVGLHV
+572 GLIGLHV
-579 YDYSEGIN
+579 YDFIEGSK
-587 EYLLLRFDGYN
+587 YLLLHFDGYS
-598 LVPVVEIELTSSN
+598 LTPVAKIDLTSRN
-611 CDTTRATIVDGWLY
+611 YDTTRAVIVDGWLY
-625 VLTELSCL
+625 ILTDLSRENNQN
-633 PDYCDDYRAEPVP
+633 DYHAEPVP

>member
-9 KEIYERADEKRAKK
+9 KEIYERADEKRAQK
-23 RKYVKWISVTA
+23 RWRVKWMGVAA
-34 CCLSLVLALN
+34 CSLSLVLALN
-44 LVLFVPYPSG
+44 LVLFLPYPSG

-60 YSGSEYYPLMQQ
+60 YSGSEYYSLMQQ

-92 GNLSRGDAN
+92 GDLFS
-101 SGSNDMEGDIPNSGT
+101 SNGASEDMGAAPESPGT
-116 AEDPSTPG
+116 SD
-124 DPGNPESGSDYN
+124 DPGASGDGDYN

-144 GVIEGDRFKRT
+144 GVIEGDLFKRT
-155 STHFFYVQGD
+155 SAHFFYVGFNGD
-165 GYTDLS
+165 SQLL
-171 LSAFTIDRENSA
+171 LSAFTIDKEDSA
-183 YCGTLTM
+183 CCGTL
-190 PADDGTSFS
+190 AISAEDGYYFS
-199 AYYGVE
+199 SYYGAE
-205 LYLSDDGDTATIFA
+205 LYLSEDGDTATIFT
-219 PVFTYKTNKL
+219 PVYPYKSNKL

-239 NPENMQETG
+239 DPENMQETG
-248 RFYVSGSYVTSRKVG
+248 RVYVSGSYVTSRKVG

-292 ADEMESLPMLDI
+292 ADEMESLPMQDI

-351 NHTQTMREGD
+351 SYSQATREGD

-375 YSGDGLTLKG
+375 YSGDRLTLKG

-449 FSMIASL
+449 FSLVASL

-461 EGEEVTSVR
+461 EGEKVTSVR

-541 QGEEGVVSVAVYEAD
+541 QGEEGVVSAAVYEAD
-556 TDFSEDY
+556 ADFSEDY

-646 GLAE
+646 WLAE

>member
-9 KEIYERADEKRAKK
+9 KEIYERADVKRAS
-23 RKYVKWISVTA
+23 RRRRVKWISVAA
-34 CCLSLVLALN
+34 CSCSLVLALN

-72 LNALTYRN
+72 LNALTYHN
-80 TNTAHNNFEAWF
+80 MSTAHNNFEAWF
-92 GNLSRGDAN
+92 GDLFSGYGTSGDMN
-101 SGSNDMEGDIPNSGT
+101 MGVTTPESPGT
-116 AEDPSTPG
+116 AD
-124 DPGNPESGSDYN
+124 DPGASDDVDYN

-144 GVIEGDRFKRT
+144 GVIEGDLFKRT
-155 STHFFYVQGD
+155 STHFFYVSFNGD
-165 GYTDLS
+165 SQLL
-171 LSAFTIDRENSA
+171 LSAFTIDKEDSA
-183 YCGTLTM
+183 CCGTLTI
-190 PADDGTSFS
+190 S
-199 AYYGVE
+199 AENDYYFNSYYGAE
-205 LYLSDDGDTATIFA
+205 LYLSEDGDTATIFA
-219 PVFTYKTNKL
+219 PVYPAKSNKL
-229 YTAVISADVS
+229 YTAVVSADVS
-239 NPENMQETG
+239 APENMQETG
-248 RFYVSGSYVTSRKVG
+248 RVYVSGSYVTSRKVG
-263 EDFLLISNFAVRSN
+263 EDFLLISNFAVRNN

-292 ADEMESLPMLDI
+292 ADEMESLPMQDI
-304 ICPDTATAAR
+304 VCPDTATAAR

-339 AYVSADNIFVTR
+339 VYVSEDNIFVTR
-351 NHTQTMREGD
+351 SYSQTTREGN

-375 YSGDGLTLKG
+375 YSGDGLTFQG

-404 TLRVVTTVSESNVRI
+404 TLRVVTTVSESLIRI
-419 YENDSN
+419 YENGGT

-436 DDNASLY
+436 NDNASLY

-449 FSMIASL
+449 FSLVASL

-488 PVFRIDLSDLENI
+488 PVFRIDLSNLDNI

-541 QGEEGVVSVAVYEAD
+541 QGEDGVVSVATYETNAD
-556 TDFSEDY
+556 YSQDY
-563 KAYYIDREN
+563 KAYFIDREN
-572 GLVGLHV
+572 GLIGLHV
-579 YDYSEGIN
+579 YDFIEGSK
-587 EYLLLRFDGYN
+587 YLLLHFDGYS
-598 LVPVVEIELTSSN
+598 LTPVAKIDLTSRN
-611 CDTTRATIVDGWLY
+611 YDTTRAAIVDGWLY
-625 VLTELSCL
+625 ILTDLSRENNQN
-633 PDYCDDYRAEPVP
+633 DYHAEPVP

>member
-1 MKTNDQRM
+1 MKSNDQRM
-9 KEIYERADEKRAKK
+9 KEIYERADVKRAS
-23 RKYVKWISVTA
+23 RRRRVKWISVAA
-34 CCLSLVLALN
+34 CSCSLVLALN

-72 LNALTYRN
+72 LNALTYHN
-80 TNTAHNNFEAWF
+80 MSTAHNNFEAWF
-92 GNLSRGDAN
+92 GDLFSGYGTSGDMN
-101 SGSNDMEGDIPNSGT
+101 MGVTTPESPGT
-116 AEDPSTPG
+116 AD
-124 DPGNPESGSDYN
+124 DPGASDDVDYN

-144 GVIEGDRFKRT
+144 GVIEGDLFKRT
-155 STHFFYVQGD
+155 STHFFYVSFNGD
-165 GYTDLS
+165 SQLL
-171 LSAFTIDRENSA
+171 LSAFTIDKEDSA
-183 YCGTLTM
+183 CCGTLTIS
-190 PADDGTSFS
+190 AENDYYFS
-199 AYYGVE
+199 SYYGAE
-205 LYLSDDGDTATIFA
+205 LYLSEDGDTATIFA
-219 PVFTYKTNKL
+219 PVYLAKSNKL

-239 NPENMQETG
+239 DPENMQETG
-248 RFYVSGSYVTSRKVG
+248 RVYVSGSYVTSRKVG
-263 EDFLLISNFAVRSN
+263 EDFLLISNFAVRNN

-292 ADEMESLPMLDI
+292 ADEMESLPMQDI
-304 ICPDTATAAR
+304 VCPDTATAAR

-339 AYVSADNIFVTR
+339 VYVSEDNIFVTR
-351 NHTQTMREGD
+351 SYSQTTREGN

-375 YSGDGLTLKG
+375 YSGDGLTLQG

-419 YENDSN
+419 YENGST

-436 DDNASLY
+436 NDNASLY

-449 FSMIASL
+449 FSVIASL

-507 TIDGYSTSLVDF
+507 TIEGYSTSLVDF
-519 TDGTLLGIGRGS
+519 TDGTLLGIGYS
-531 DTLLKIEIYE
+531 DARSLKIEIYE
-541 QGEEGVVSVAVYEAD
+541 QVEESVVSVAVYEAD
-556 TDFSEDY
+556 AGFSEDY

-572 GLVGLHV
+572 GLVGLHI

-598 LVPVVEIELTSSN
+598 LVPVAEIALTSSN
-611 CDTTRATIVDGWLY
+611 CDTTRAAIVDGWLY

-633 PDYCDDYRAEPVP
+633 TDYCDDYQAVPVP